1 MAAVSRRPILVAT
14 SMAAEVTA
22 LVVDF
27 RREIDPEVAHRGTTD
42 LQVWHRPLVVAFV
55 MAAGSKEAPAVVGLR
70 LRQRSLSPSIV
81 AAARDY

>member
-27 RREIDPEVAHRGTTD
+27 RREIDPEVAHIGMAD
-42 LQVWHRPLVVAFV
+42 LQVCGRPLVVAFV

-70 LRQRSLSPSIV
+70 LRQRSPASIV